1 MDCKGDWLNDYYL
14 TSTAI
19 KKTAN
24 ERMTRRKIS
33 NLIIHLIYIYLIY
46 TTLNKLMCMIY
57 SLILNKNPVTL
68 ITINIICLQYVKG
81 KTKGGV
87 QPEVCII
94 NVYKIICHR
103 LYVLVSLKV
112 CTILHVYFGTLPPPY
127 CYPCLCCQCWT
138 LLGIN
143 LNQDR

>member
-1 MDCKGDWLNDYYL
+1 
-14 TSTAI
+14 
-19 KKTAN
+19 
-24 ERMTRRKIS
+24 
-33 NLIIHLIYIYLIY
+33 
-46 TTLNKLMCMIY
+46 MCMIY

-103 LYVLVSLKV
+103 LYVLFLYKFALFCMYISVLYPHPIA
-112 CTILHVYFGTLPPPY
+112 TPVYVANVG
-127 CYPCLCCQCWT
+127 PC
-138 LLGIN
+138 
-143 LNQDR
+143 